1 MSYNADSPI
10 LGKGTVSAEA
20 IQAWL
25 DSSVEWGARVVGL
38 PEVKIPSDMGQIIVE
53 ESARYPG
60 TVVNHD
66 LVASQI
72 NHESA
77 ACQSRI
83 ARDKNNFS
91 GYGAENDDPYGKAF
105 TFSTP
110 RDGVR
115 TQIAHLLGYVV
126 GDGPWNALSPRY
138 SIVKGKDWDGTVN
151 VLHELEQKWAYT
163 GAASYAV
170 TPKENRYG
178 AKIATHAN
186 RLLTFANDGS
196 WDKETPL
203 MPAPRISQ
211 SLLPAGASN
220 KPNMPMVPTH
230 ITIHETANPASGANA
245 TMHAQW
251 LHNLAKS
258 GAGEP
263 SWHFTVD
270 STQIIQHLR
279 LDEMGWHAGDGAN
292 GTGNRKSIGIE
303 LCINAGADF
312 NATMRRAAELVVWL
326 MREHRIG
333 IGMGAIVQHNH
344 WSGKHCPTTIRNK
357 GLWDDFL
364 EMVMAQRASPSPQP
378 AASTRRTFNVP
389 GVGTFTLSGGF
400 LLFWEAK
407 GGIEIFGMP
416 LSDELKED
424 GMTVQYFERARFEW
438 HPGAVPESWDVLLTR
453 LGADALAAKEA
464 A

>member
-1 MSYNADSPI
+1 MSYNAGSAI
-10 LGKGTVSAEA
+10 LGNGTVSAEA

-25 DSSVEWGARVVGL
+25 ESQMSWGARVVGL
-38 PEVKIPSDMGQIIVE
+38 PPVAIPADMGRIIVE
-53 ESARYPG
+53 ESARYPSH
-60 TVVNHD
+60 VVNHD

-83 ARDKNNFS
+83 ARDKRNYS

-126 GDGPWNALSPRY
+126 GDGPWNVLSPRY
-138 SIVKGKDWDGTVN
+138 SIVKGKGWDGTVN

-186 RLLTFANDGS
+186 RLLAFANDGS
-196 WDKETPL
+196 WNKETPMDAQIPGFTWRPADGEHYQKGRGQAIRGGAQHYTAGSNSL
-203 MPAPRISQ
+203 GWLTSDSGRDDPDARVSATFLVKKNATLSDRGWQLVRVEDTSWTTGGIVNPYTVAIEYEHKSGQPITDTDYEVLAVTWADITRYVRTHGLGDIGIVRGHREWTGNNSTVCPDGIDVVRIERRRKELLTDAQPPKPAP
-211 SLLPAGASN
+211 
-220 KPNMPMVPTH
+220 
-230 ITIHETANPASGANA
+230 
-245 TMHAQW
+245 
-251 LHNLAKS
+251 
-258 GAGEP
+258 
-263 SWHFTVD
+263 D
-270 STQIIQHLR
+270 S
-279 LDEMGWHAGDGAN
+279 
-292 GTGNRKSIGIE
+292 
-303 LCINAGADF
+303 
-312 NATMRRAAELVVWL
+312 
-326 MREHRIG
+326 
-333 IGMGAIVQHNH
+333 
-344 WSGKHCPTTIRNK
+344 
-357 GLWDDFL
+357 
-364 EMVMAQRASPSPQP
+364 
-378 AASTRRTFNVP
+378 RTFNVP
-389 GVGTFTLSGGF
+389 GLGSFTLSGGF
-400 LLFWEAK
+400 LLFWEAR
-407 GGIEIFGMP
+407 GGIEVFGFP

-453 LGADALAAKEA
+453 LGADALERKTA
-464 A
+464 